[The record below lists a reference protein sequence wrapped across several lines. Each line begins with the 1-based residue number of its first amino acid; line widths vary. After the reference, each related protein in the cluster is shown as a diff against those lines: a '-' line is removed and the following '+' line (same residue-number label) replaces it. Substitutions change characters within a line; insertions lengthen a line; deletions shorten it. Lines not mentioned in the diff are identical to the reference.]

1 MFLFTQLQ
9 VLLRLD
15 IYRKLQEIINIFLTT
30 MDFMLINCTVLL
42 ICLLYDSVSS
52 YLNVSTVISKSLRT
66 MFVLSPVYECALL
79 RKVQTS
85 PRITTKDLIGMLEEA
100 GTGVS
105 AVKQGLNHQNLKC
118 F

>member
-15 IYRKLQEIINIFLTT
+15 IYRKLQEIIKTTTT
-30 MDFMLINCTVLL
+30 MDFMLINCMVFL
-42 ICLLYDSVSS
+42 ICLLCDSVSS
-52 YLNVSTVISKSLRT
+52 YRNVSTVISKSFRT
-66 MFVLSPVYECALL
+66 MFVLSPVYECALV
-79 RKVQTS
+79 RKAQTG
-85 PRITTKDLIGMLEEA
+85 PRITTKDLIEMLEEA